1 MVIRGL
7 ASYGLGVELEVG
19 SVTKH
24 RAFELIEGWSKHQ
37 PTSEFDHVPFSLLYN
52 PPPREN

>member
-24 RAFELIEGWSKHQ
+24 RAFELIDGWSKHR
-37 PTSEFDHVPFSLLYN
+37 PTLEFDHVPSSLLYN
-52 PPPREN
+52 LPPREN